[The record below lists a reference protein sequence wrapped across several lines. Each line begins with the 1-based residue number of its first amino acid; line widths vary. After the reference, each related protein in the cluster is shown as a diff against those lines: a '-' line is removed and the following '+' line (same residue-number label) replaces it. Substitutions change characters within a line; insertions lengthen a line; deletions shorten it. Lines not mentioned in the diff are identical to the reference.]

1 MTTPTA
7 PAEPNPMRRP
17 DPLRLATDLH
27 SAEDE
32 LRKVRGK
39 LREAVDF
46 VHDPAYDLAARQ
58 ALARRMGIPEPSHT
72 LTALAAGAPQPAP
85 NAAPATR

>member
-1 MTTPTA
+1 MTTPTVA
-7 PAEPNPMRRP
+7 AEPVPMRRP
-17 DPLRLATDLH
+17 DALRLASDLH

-58 ALARRMGIPEPSHT
+58 ALARRMGVPEPSCT
-72 LTALAAGAPQPAP
+72 LTVPAVVALQPVPAA
-85 NAAPATR
+85 R